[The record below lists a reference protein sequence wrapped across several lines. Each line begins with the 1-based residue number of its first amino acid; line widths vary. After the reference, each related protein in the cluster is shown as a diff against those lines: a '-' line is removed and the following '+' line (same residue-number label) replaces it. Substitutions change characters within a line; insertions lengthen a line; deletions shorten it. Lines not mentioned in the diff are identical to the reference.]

1 MEKNLELQEMT
12 VEEMKTFIKLGKKKE
27 EMFQALQKGNG
38 MKGILNVAYELLE
51 NPITVCDTSF
61 SIIENYPLHSND
73 KDFQIRNGKQYM
85 KTEAVQSMH
94 RERLVE
100 RIFSETAPFTFYRD
114 ALGVN
119 MMYCRISI
127 KRSVVGYICVLARKR
142 SFETTDFEIVRT
154 LSQML
159 SVEMQKNSF
168 FTERTGF
175 KYEYFLTDL
184 LDGNMV
190 GKEFIEQRIR
200 QLGRK
205 PMRHYWIMTGM
216 FEKEQ
221 DIYMNQRYYIEQMVT
236 IIKNSIALFYK
247 GHIVLL
253 TSAEARIPFDVAEE
267 VKIKDFL
274 TLNRMKLA
282 ISHQFDNP
290 SDAQLYYQQ
299 TIRLLSVC
307 GSLETSACV
316 LRYGEYMIESLID
329 PKMKKIQRKAAIH
342 PDIKYLIAYD
352 RENRTEYFHTLRVYI
367 SCGRNALRSAETLH
381 IHKSTFFY
389 RMNKIAELLGGPI
402 EERLF
407 QYEISLRLLKLSGDK
422 SGNSN
427 TTGK

>member
-1 MEKNLELQEMT
+1 
-12 VEEMKTFIKLGKKKE
+12 
-27 EMFQALQKGNG
+27 
-38 MKGILNVAYELLE
+38 
-51 NPITVCDTSF
+51 
-61 SIIENYPLHSND
+61 
-73 KDFQIRNGKQYM
+73 
-85 KTEAVQSMH
+85 
-94 RERLVE
+94 
-100 RIFSETAPFTFYRD
+100 
-114 ALGVN
+114 
-119 MMYCRISI
+119 
-127 KRSVVGYICVLARKR
+127 
-142 SFETTDFEIVRT
+142 
-154 LSQML
+154 
-159 SVEMQKNSF
+159 
-168 FTERTGF
+168 
-175 KYEYFLTDL
+175 
-184 LDGNMV
+184 MV

-316 LRYGEYMIESLID
+316 LRLSLI
-329 PKMKKIQRKAAIH
+329 
-342 PDIKYLIAYD
+342 
-352 RENRTEYFHTLRVYI
+352 
-367 SCGRNALRSAETLH
+367 H
-381 IHKSTFFY
+381 I
-389 RMNKIAELLGGPI
+389 
-402 EERLF
+402 
-407 QYEISLRLLKLSGDK
+407 
-422 SGNSN
+422 
-427 TTGK
+427 

>member
-1 MEKNLELQEMT
+1 
-12 VEEMKTFIKLGKKKE
+12 
-27 EMFQALQKGNG
+27 
-38 MKGILNVAYELLE
+38 
-51 NPITVCDTSF
+51 
-61 SIIENYPLHSND
+61 
-73 KDFQIRNGKQYM
+73 M

-253 TSAEARIPFDVAEE
+253 ISAEARIPFDVAEE